1 MAKKTVPT
9 VFETPQELWPKQP
22 IPRLIAIQIIE
33 FEAWN
38 ILMWTIPLT
47 VVAATLPH
55 ITFVLWHYLPIWSA
69 QCNGCPQ
76 CNQICMETI
85 GSPGRLV
92 GALAAPGKSLDKGA
106 ARGKSAPPVPSPLPG
121 SLPTS
126 IDLSPY
132 VFLDASLGACLGR
145 ARLLRQARTN
155 SHQNFW

>member
-1 MAKKTVPT
+1 MEYFDVNNFFNCCCCHSSSHYICALALFADLVCTV
-9 VFETPQELWPKQP
+9 QWL
-22 IPRLIAIQIIE
+22 
-33 FEAWN
+33 
-38 ILMWTIPLT
+38 
-47 VVAATLPH
+47 
-55 ITFVLWHYLPIWSA
+55 
-69 QCNGCPQ
+69 PQ

-126 IDLSPY
+126 IDFSPY

-145 ARLLRQARTN
+145 GWLLRQARTK
-155 SHQNFW
+155 SQQNF

>member
-1 MAKKTVPT
+1 MEYFDVNNC
-9 VFETPQELWPKQP
+9 F
-22 IPRLIAIQIIE
+22 
-33 FEAWN
+33 N
-38 ILMWTIPLT
+38 CC
-47 VVAATLPH
+47 PH

-69 QCNGCPQ
+69 QCSVCPQ

-126 IDLSPY
+126 IDFSPY

-145 ARLLRQARTN
+145 GWLLRQARTK
-155 SHQNFW
+155 SQQNF